1 MQVNV
6 KEEDLKDK
14 KDLENIVDEGV
25 RAIVKAA
32 VEEGGMKALTG
43 DVYMN
48 KEKGVLIRKV
58 RCFASAVK
66 SPLHIRKQRDI
77 SEKDYK
83 RTFHVASDG
92 NYCMAIYE
100 GIIKGKTKRTYEIVN
115 MLEAAAYYKKSA
127 NLKEFYPIA
136 PETKNGLKYR
146 CMVRTGTQI
155 ILLQDDKEH
164 IDVKDTASLS
174 KRLYYVAIMQKDGR
188 IILRHHQ
195 EAREA
200 TLLRRETKAGGYK
213 ETDGYRSQISL
224 SLSDF
229 HALVEGYDFKLNA
242 LGKVELIKDTVG
254 FSE

>member
-1 MQVNV
+1 
-6 KEEDLKDK
+6 
-14 KDLENIVDEGV
+14 
-25 RAIVKAA
+25 
-32 VEEGGMKALTG
+32 MKALSG
-43 DVYMN
+43 DIYMN
-48 KEKGVLIRKV
+48 EEKGILIRKV
-58 RCFASAVK
+58 RCFVPSIK

-83 RTFHVASDG
+83 RTFHVATDG

-155 ILLQDDKEH
+155 ILLQDDKEQ
-164 IDVKDTASLS
+164 IDIKNTASLS
-174 KRLYYVAIMQKDGR
+174 KRLYHVAVMEGDGR
-188 IILRHHQ
+188 LTLRHNQ

-200 TLLRRETKAGGYK
+200 KLLSSEKKAGGYK
-213 ETDGYRSQISL
+213 ETDEYRAQIRISL
-224 SLSDF
+224 SHF
-229 HALVEGYDFKLNA
+229 HALVEGYDFKINA
-242 LGKVELIKDTVG
+242 LGEVELIKDTVDS
-254 FSE
+254 SE